1 MADSSK
7 IVEEYT
13 KVESRRGLS
22 VTSGAS
28 HMKLFD
34 PRVLAMG
41 KGEYGRLWS
50 VVTLGLLISFSYIV
64 QGIIIALILEDV
76 FSGRP
81 MAGSIPSF
89 AGLVLII
96 ALRWAMIW
104 ANDRI
109 VARAATNIAISLRR
123 RIYHKLYDLGPG
135 WMLSQKSGVVQA
147 TIVDGAE
154 ALQNYY
160 GRFLP
165 QVIVSSLAGLA
176 IMVILLYVDVIIGL
190 VVGVMMVASLLQPLA
205 IYRGVGS
212 RIRVW
217 FVAMPRLFAEY
228 VDNVQGIVT
237 LKSFNA
243 GKRHGKLLDL
253 KTNALYDAEIGILK
267 DEILWGVPLGLVA
280 AIGGTVA
287 IVIGALRMDAGSLS
301 AGGLLFV
308 LLLVREALRP
318 VTDLR
323 QTIHFSFA
331 GMGAAEGV
339 LDILE
344 AVPPAAAPVDPI
356 APGTLPPSIAF
367 EGVTFRYRKGDA
379 PAVDNFSFAV
389 QPGEKVALVGR
400 SGSGKTTVTS
410 LLLRFFDPD
419 EGAIRLGGEDI
430 RRIRPER
437 LRAMY
442 SVVSQD
448 TYLFHGTVRDNLL
461 LAKPGASREELESA
475 TRAASAHDFITGLP
489 KGYDTV
495 VGERG
500 VKLSGGERQRIAIAR
515 AILKGAPILV
525 LDEATSNVDVANESL
540 IRDALDRVARDRT
553 TIIIS
558 HRLSAVRDA
567 DRIYV
572 IEKGRLAE
580 SGSHSDLIRRNGDY
594 HALLMAEGGS
604 V

>member
-1 MADSSK
+1 MTEESK

-22 VTSGAS
+22 VTSGAG
-28 HMKLFD
+28 HMRLFD

-41 KGEYGRLWS
+41 RGEYGRLWS
-50 VVTLGLLISFSYIV
+50 VIALGLLIASSYIA
-64 QGIIIALILEDV
+64 QGVLIALIIEAV

-81 MAGSIPSF
+81 IAGSIPLF
-89 AGLVLII
+89 AGLALVI

-104 ANDRI
+104 ANDR
-109 VARAATNIAISLRR
+109 VAARAATNIAVSLRR
-123 RIYHKLYDLGPG
+123 RMYRKLYELGPG
-135 WMLSQKSGVVQA
+135 WMLTQKSGVVQA

-165 QVIVSSLAGLA
+165 QVIVSSLAGLS
-176 IMVILLYVDVIIGL
+176 IMAILLYVDVIIGL
-190 VVGVMMVASLLQPLA
+190 VVGAMMVASLLQPLA

-212 RIRVW
+212 GIRVW

-228 VDNVQGIVT
+228 VDNIQGIVT

-243 GKRHGKLLDL
+243 SERHGEQLYR
-253 KTNALYDAEIGILK
+253 KTNTLYDAEIGILK
-267 DEILWGVPLGLVA
+267 DEVLWGVPLGLIA

-318 VTDLR
+318 VADLR

-339 LDILE
+339 LDIFE
-344 AVPPAAAPVDPI
+344 AVPPAPAPADPF
-356 APGTLPPSIAF
+356 APKKLEPAIVF
-367 EGVTFRYRKGDA
+367 EGVTFRYREGDA
-379 PAVDNFSFAV
+379 PAVDNLSFAV
-389 QPGEKVALVGR
+389 QPGEKVAIVGR

-410 LLLRFFDPD
+410 LLLRFFDPQ
-419 EGAIRLGGEDI
+419 EGVIRLGGEDI
-430 RRIRPER
+430 RRIRPEH

-461 LAKPGASREELESA
+461 LAKPGASREDLESA
-475 TRAASAHDFITGLP
+475 ARTALAHEFIAALP
-489 KGYDTV
+489 RGYDTV

-515 AILKGAPILV
+515 AVLKGAPVLV
-525 LDEATSNVDVANESL
+525 LDEATSSVDVANESL
-540 IRDALDRVARDRT
+540 IRDAIDRVSRDRT
-553 TIIIS
+553 TIVIS

-572 IEKGRLAE
+572 MEKGRLIE
-580 SGSHSDLIRRNGDY
+580 SGSHADLIRCNGNY
-594 HALLMAEGGS
+594 HALLMAEEECA
-604 V
+604 